1 MLAIYPSSHRNEDLL
16 PYPEVFWNLRLSCV
30 SLLPSFFCCPSFQHT
45 GLLVT
50 STGYWVFFVFTFH
63 HWSFCRVGF
72 LLCLASALLGVGQAG
87 VVSVRLSLSHS
98 TRNVRGMCNFLGS
111 VSPQQRFEMADWCY
125 SSVTAQSFIRQA
137 KESTPWKREGRL
149 TPKERTQSV
158 LLSSFYTFVSL
169 PP

>member
-1 MLAIYPSSHRNEDLL
+1 M
-16 PYPEVFWNLRLSCV
+16 
-30 SLLPSFFCCPSFQHT
+30 SLLPSFFCCLSFQHT

-50 STGYWVFFVFTFH
+50 STVLGILRVHLPPLELLPSWVSAVL
-63 HWSFCRVGF
+63 G
-72 LLCLASALLGVGQAG
+72 LCLAGGGVGVGQAE